1 MTTLINPATKQPCE
15 FVASVRGYVALRLTC
30 TVSPAVQW
38 FSLAQIETV
47 NPVHTCAEPLTVIMP
62 VSAAASISHTNVRV
76 LAFKDVSLYT
86 PAMRAA

>member
-1 MTTLINPATKQPCE
+1 MTTLLHPITRQPCE
-15 FVASVRGYVALRLTC
+15 FVASVRGYVALRITC
-30 TVSPAVQW
+30 TVSPAIQW
-38 FSLAQIETV
+38 FTLAQIEV
-47 NPVHTCAEPLTVIMP
+47 ANPVHTCAQPLTVIMP